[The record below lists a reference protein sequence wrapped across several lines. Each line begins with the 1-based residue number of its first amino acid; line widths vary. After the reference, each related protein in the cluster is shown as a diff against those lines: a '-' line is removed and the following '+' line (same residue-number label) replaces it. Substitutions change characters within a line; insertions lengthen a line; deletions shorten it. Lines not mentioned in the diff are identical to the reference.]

1 MVSGQNSE
9 DIKIFLDLKSQQ
21 YNSFDFIKDDPIRI
35 PHLFDKKEDIE
46 ISAFLTSIISWGNR
60 KSIIKSAKKMMEL
73 LDFSPYEFIINST
86 KNEIKKLNFVHRTF
100 NTTDFQ
106 FFIISL
112 KNIYLN
118 HDGLE
123 NAFLIKNK
131 DEFLFK
137 EISNFRKIFF
147 SVKHEKRTQKHVSN
161 PLKGSSCKRINMFL
175 RWMVRDDN
183 KGVDFGIWKKIKPK
197 YLSCPLDIH
206 SGRIARKI
214 GILKRKQ
221 NDHKAVIELDSFLRT
236 LDVNDPVKYDYAL
249 FGIGVFEKLDFKL

>member
-9 DIKIFLDLKSQQ
+9 DLKSFLDFKSQQ
-21 YNSFDFIKDDPIRI
+21 YNRFDFIKDDPIQI

-131 DEFLFK
+131 DEFLFN

-147 SVKHEKRTQKHVSN
+147 SVEHEKRTQKHLSN
-161 PLKGSSCKRINMFL
+161 PFKGSSCKRINMFL
-175 RWMVRDDN
+175 RWMVRDDEN
-183 KGVDFGIWKKIKPK
+183 VDFGIWKKISKSR
-197 YLSCPLDIH
+197 LSCPLDVH
-206 SGRIARKI
+206 TGRVARKLGLI
-214 GILKRKQ
+214 KRKQ
-221 NDHKAVIELDSFLRT
+221 NDIKTLIELDNKLRCF
-236 LDVNDPVKYDYAL
+236 DKNDPVKYDFSL
-249 FGIGVFEKLDFKL
+249 FGLGMYEGF